1 MKEKTKQIL
10 SIVLRAINEVLRYIV
25 NAKKDASK

>member
-25 NAKKDASK
+25 NAKKDAGK

>member
-1 MKEKTKQIL
+1 MKEKTKYIL

-25 NAKKDASK
+25 NAKKDTDK

>member
-10 SIVLRAINEVLRYIV
+10 RIVLRAINEVLRYIV
-25 NAKKDASK
+25 NAKKDAIK

>member
-10 SIVLRAINEVLRYIV
+10 RIVLRAINEVLRYIV
-25 NAKKDASK
+25 NAKKDADK

>member
-10 SIVLRAINEVLRYIV
+10 RIVLRAINEVLRYIV
-25 NAKKDASK
+25 NAKKDVSK